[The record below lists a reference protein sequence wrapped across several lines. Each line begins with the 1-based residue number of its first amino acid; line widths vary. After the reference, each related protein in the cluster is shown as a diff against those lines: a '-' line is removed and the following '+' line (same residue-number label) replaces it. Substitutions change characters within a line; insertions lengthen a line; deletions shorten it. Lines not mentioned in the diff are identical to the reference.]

1 MKTIWISQ
9 TAFQKYD
16 DVHFG
21 KISTYFTFLTGEDNF
36 DAWLNAVTEC
46 LSYHRLMGLISET
59 SPRPLFLNNES
70 RNWVRLSTKTARW
83 MQSSMNR
90 AIHIRPEGMGERC
103 TYADAVMRSA
113 KLLVQGTKSQADAKR
128 IKEFVQLKP
137 TDFDLPVKY
146 VMAYADHLKLACQ
159 HLFPMTPYVA
169 LLTLLVNIQKLTK
182 NRLPQGSPDAE
193 GPLG

>member
-1 MKTIWISQ
+1 MSTDATMLAAPAKVRVEDWDDWMVMEIEAEMEGEDEEDCEYENYLDQSDGLL
-9 TAFQKYD
+9 KYD

-21 KISTYFTFLTGEDNF
+21 KISPYFTFLTGEDNF

-46 LSYHRLMGLISET
+46 LSSHGLMGLISES

-90 AIHIRPEGMGERC
+90 ALRIRLEGMGERC

-137 TDFDLPVKY
+137 TDFDLPVK
-146 VMAYADHLKLACQ
+146 
-159 HLFPMTPYVA
+159 
-169 LLTLLVNIQKLTK
+169 
-182 NRLPQGSPDAE
+182 
-193 GPLG
+193 